1 MSDILLQ
8 ATGLRKSFGDAGSR
22 VEVLHGV
29 DLTARRGEMA
39 AIVGASGSGKTT
51 LLQILGTLDTPDD
64 GELLFNGRSLLSCG
78 ENELSRHRNVN
89 IGFIFQF
96 HHLLSEFTAL
106 ENVML
111 PGHIGGCRQGEL
123 ARRAKRL
130 LARVGLEHRLDH
142 RPGELSGG
150 EQQRVALARALV
162 LQPLLLLAD
171 EPTGNLDMSSGN
183 AVFSLLQELCR
194 SLDLCVIMVTHNLNL
209 ASAMDKKYTLVDG
222 RLHENHCPAGEFGEK
237 SKLSAGLTDMH
248 GLC

>member
-1 MSDILLQ
+1 MSNILLQ
-8 ATGLRKSFGDAGSR
+8 ATGLRKSFGEQDNR
-22 VEVLHGV
+22 IEVLHGV

-51 LLQILGTLDTPDD
+51 LLQILGTLDTPDGGD
-64 GELLFNGRSLLSCG
+64 LFFDGRSLLSCD

-89 IGFIFQF
+89 TGFIFQF
-96 HHLLSEFTAL
+96 HHLLPEFTAL

-111 PGHIGGCRQGEL
+111 PGRIGRYPLREL
-123 ARRAKRL
+123 AQQAEQL
-130 LARVGLEHRLDH
+130 LDRVGLEDRLHH

-171 EPTGNLDMSSGN
+171 EPTGNLDLASGK
-183 AVFSLLQELCR
+183 AVFSLLHELCR

-209 ASAMDKKYTLVDG
+209 AAAMDKKYTLIDG
-222 RLHENHCPAGEFGEK
+222 KLLENPWPAGESGE
-237 SKLSAGLTDMH
+237 
-248 GLC
+248 